1 MDGVKSVTWFGGM
14 LIFNGIVYYTITV
27 CTCEVIAGLFGGVVD
42 ASSAFA
48 SAEAPAEDR
57 GKVLGRLQSS
67 VSAGSLVGPLIGGV
81 TASILGFSALLMSI
95 AVITFIVCIFGALK
109 LIETTHMP
117 KSQTPNTNKGIRRS
131 FQCLLCTQQTC
142 RFIIVGVLANF
153 CYVWH
158 ANCIITTCFISES
171 YSDR

>member
-1 MDGVKSVTWFGGM
+1 MR
-14 LIFNGIVYYTITV
+14 LR
-27 CTCEVIAGLFGGVVD
+27 
-42 ASSAFA
+42 
-48 SAEAPAEDR
+48 AEAPAEDR

-117 KSQTPNTNKGIRRS
+117 KSQKHQKYKRYSP
-131 FQCLLCTQQTC
+131 
-142 RFIIVGVLANF
+142 
-153 CYVWH
+153 
-158 ANCIITTCFISES
+158 FISMS
-171 YSDR
+171 IMHTTNMSIYYRWRFSKLPAMYGMLTALSPLASSVNHTAIDDRSVIDFTVRILDGFDIKRAFMGSL

>member
-1 MDGVKSVTWFGGM
+1 
-14 LIFNGIVYYTITV
+14 
-27 CTCEVIAGLFGGVVD
+27 
-42 ASSAFA
+42 SSAFA

-117 KSQTPNTNKGIRRS
+117 KS
-131 FQCLLCTQQTC
+131 
-142 RFIIVGVLANF
+142 
-153 CYVWH
+153 
-158 ANCIITTCFISES
+158 
-171 YSDR
+171 

>member
-1 MDGVKSVTWFGGM
+1 
-14 LIFNGIVYYTITV
+14 
-27 CTCEVIAGLFGGVVD
+27 
-42 ASSAFA
+42 
-48 SAEAPAEDR
+48 DR

-81 TASILGFSALLMSI
+81 TASILGFSVLLICI

-142 RFIIVGVLANF
+142 RFI
-153 CYVWH
+153 
-158 ANCIITTCFISES
+158 
-171 YSDR
+171 